1 MIEPSIIHKSG
12 TVFCG
17 DCVEIMQSM
26 DANSVDLVISSPPYS
41 SQRSYLE
48 NGIDLGI
55 SRKPEEWVEWMIEVV
70 EESLRVCKGLVAFVI
85 GHGSHGCRKWTGEPA
100 LLMADLIRKG
110 FCLRNP
116 PIYKRQ
122 GIQGSGSN
130 DWLRA
135 DFEWI
140 LCVTNK
146 DEKLLWSD
154 NKACGWKPKWPLGG
168 EMTNRMKD
176 GKRIHRKQTTSG
188 SNKDGDIQTKIVE
201 RTQVD
206 IVNPGNVIDTGCAG
220 KGHLGS
226 NISHEGEAPFPTKL
240 PTFFIK
246 SFCPPNGIILDN
258 FVGTGSSV
266 QAAIECN
273 RKFIGIDLRPSQI
286 ELCRRRIKQ
295 AESNKGFGI

>member
-1 MIEPSIIHKSG
+1 MIKPSITHPKG
-12 TVFCG
+12 VCYQG
-17 DCVEIMQSM
+17 DCLKIMRQM
-26 DANSVDLVISSPPYS
+26 DTGSVQLIISSPPYS

-55 SRKPEEWVEWMIEVV
+55 ARKPEEWVTWMIEVV
-70 EESLRVCKGLVAFVI
+70 EESLRVCNGLVAFVI

-135 DFEWI
+135 DTEFI
-140 LCVTNK
+140 ICVTNK
-146 DEKLLWSD
+146 PEKLIWSD
-154 NKACGWKPKWPLGG
+154 NTSYGKPPKWPLGG

-176 GKRIHRKQTTSG
+176 GKRIQRKITTG
-188 SNKDGDIQTKIVE
+188 GAKKGDIQTV
-201 RTQVD
+201 RVDRVQVD
-206 IVNPGNVIDTGCAG
+206 IVNPGNLIDCGAVG
-220 KGHLGS
+220 GGHCGS
-226 NISHEGEAPFPTKL
+226 NIAHDGEAPFPIKL

-246 SFCPPNGIILDN
+246 SFCPPNGTVLDN
-258 FVGTGSSV
+258 FVGSGSTI

-286 ELCRRRIKQ
+286 ELCKRRIKQ